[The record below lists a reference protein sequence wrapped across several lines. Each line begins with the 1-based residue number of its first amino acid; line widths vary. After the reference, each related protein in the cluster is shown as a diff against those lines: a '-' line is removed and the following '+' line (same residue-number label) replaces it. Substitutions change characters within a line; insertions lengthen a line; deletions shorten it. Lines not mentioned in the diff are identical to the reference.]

1 MKKDSPLPEAIMN
14 RFLLLP
20 VFFFVL
26 FYSVDGMAQQ
36 PQQQRI
42 APIVPGPH
50 VNKYKKRDTVRV
62 NLYLLDT
69 LLKPIPMSRAYFHDR
84 IDKEQQKADLADGK
98 QDTFIRQQETLQ
110 PFILTRAILVGVDKI
125 QVMIENMPANGKDPA
140 EDNQQKLQY
149 LRAVW
154 EMMRLYNADQNPD
167 PFYYRKVVA
176 NMHDMLI
183 ASNENKLL
191 AFAKANADV
200 ITLNNGKVLFDK
212 HPDVRA
218 YVYTKVGK
226 DEPMMMIKRLEEYS
240 NDSFAG
246 QIIAAVAHI
255 NPSMIFNYAQST
267 NPLLKNPVTRTQDP
281 LVQAIVKIATR
292 SKSPL
297 KVFPFLNDI
306 YAGRKTIEEVDDL
319 TASPPVYFENL
330 VRLKL
335 GNDSISKKLYTA
347 ELQYRALKDFV
358 RPMNDLHE
366 EKDNVRFKCIDS
378 LTPAALYFVMVYG
391 QDEIYTSSFIGTFKR
406 LIERMKPQSGD
417 QFLQSLNYDH
427 FRTFIRMC
435 ANYNTLS
442 DFLGTMDDNMRTA
455 VMTKFIGG
463 LQHGKEDDLEDAV
476 DVADAFGSIRDSVL
490 TTFLQ
495 QRVKDNY
502 EQSYKEQSKKGM
514 IVYSLLAML
523 FEGSKISNNDEGA
536 AVASSRLK
544 LPPINKVMFKD
555 LVDDSGIVYQQVFFY
570 GDEDGKMSYDGYM
583 QEFRNKKW
591 KVVTEKYWSVIS
603 STTGKKVVIYANLPL
618 KEPEDEDAQDSLGRY
633 LSNNNIVPTI
643 IVHRGHSYHLPMT
656 LAKLTKQVKI
666 VVLGSCGGYHN
677 LAVVLDRAP
686 DAHIISS
693 KQTGAMAI
701 NEPIIRA
708 INSRL
713 LDGEDINWIAIWHE
727 LDEYFGK
734 RKDLHEKYDDYV
746 PPYKNLGAI
755 FIKAYRNMTV
765 SL

>member
-1 MKKDSPLPEAIMN
+1 
-14 RFLLLP
+14 
-20 VFFFVL
+20 
-26 FYSVDGMAQQ
+26 MA
-36 PQQQRI
+36 
-42 APIVPGPH
+42 
-50 VNKYKKRDTVRV
+50 
-62 NLYLLDT
+62 
-69 LLKPIPMSRAYFHDR
+69 RAYFHDR

-98 QDTFIRQQETLQ
+98 ADTFIRQQETLQ
-110 PFILTRAILVGVDKI
+110 PFILSRAILRDVDKI

-140 EDNQQKLQY
+140 EDNQQKLLY
-149 LRAVW
+149 LRVLW
-154 EMMRLYNADQNPD
+154 EMMRSYNADPAPD

-183 ASNENKLL
+183 AANENKLL
-191 AFAKANADV
+191 PFVKANSDI

-218 YVYTKVGK
+218 YVYTKLGK
-226 DEPMMMIKRLEEYS
+226 EDPLVMIKRLDEYS

-246 QIIAAVAHI
+246 EIIAAVARL
-255 NPSMIFNYAQST
+255 NPSLIFNYAQST
-267 NPLLKNPVTRTQDP
+267 NPLLKNPVIHTHDP
-281 LVQAIVKIATR
+281 LVEAIVKIAT
-292 SKSPL
+292 KAKAPL

-306 YAGRKTIEEVDDL
+306 YSGRKTIAEVDEI
-319 TASPPVYFENL
+319 TTSPEVYFQNL
-330 VRLKL
+330 VRVKL
-335 GNDSISKKLYTA
+335 ENDSVTKKLYTA
-347 ELQYRALKDFV
+347 EMQYRALKDFV

-366 EKDNVRFKCIDS
+366 EKDNVRFKVIDS
-378 LTPAALYFVMVYG
+378 LPASALYFIMVYG
-391 QDEIYTSSFIGTFKR
+391 QDEIYTSTFIGTFKR
-406 LIERMKPQSGD
+406 MVERMKPQSGD

-442 DFLGTMDDNMRTA
+442 DFLGTMNDTMRTA

-463 LQHGKEDDLEDAV
+463 LHHGREDDLEDAV
-476 DVADAFGSIRDSVL
+476 DVADAFGSIRDTVL
-490 TTFLQ
+490 TSFLQ
-495 QRVKDNY
+495 ERVKDNY
-502 EQSYKEQSKKGM
+502 EQSYKEKSKKGM

-523 FEGSKISNNDEGA
+523 FEGNKISNNDEGA

-555 LVDDSGIVYQQVFFY
+555 LVNDSGTVYQQVFFY
-570 GDEDGKMSYDGYM
+570 GDEDGKMSYDGFM
-583 QEFRNKKW
+583 QEFKTKKW
-591 KVVTEKYWSVIS
+591 KVVTEKYWSVIT
-603 STTGKKVVIYANLPL
+603 STSGQKVVIYANLPL

-633 LSNNNIVPTI
+633 LAANNITPTI

-708 INSRL
+708 INARL
-713 LDGEDINWIAIWHE
+713 LEGEDINWIAIWHE

-734 RKDLHEKYDDYV
+734 RKELHEKYDDYV

-755 FIKAYRNMTV
+755 FIKAYRQMMV

>member
-1 MKKDSPLPEAIMN
+1 MKKDLRRSEAIMN

-20 VFFFVL
+20 VFFFAL
-26 FYSVDGMAQQ
+26 FYSLDGMAQQ
-36 PQQQRI
+36 PQQKRI
-42 APIVPGPH
+42 APIVPAPH

-62 NLYLLDT
+62 NQYMLDT
-69 LLKPIPMSRAYFHDR
+69 LLHPIPMSRAYFHDR

-98 QDTFIRQQETLQ
+98 ADTFIRQQETLQ
-110 PFILTRAILVGVDKI
+110 PFILTRAIIRDVDKI
-125 QVMIENMPANGKDPA
+125 QVMIENMPANGKDQA

-154 EMMRLYNADQNPD
+154 EMMRLYNADPAPD

-191 AFAKANADV
+191 PFVKAHADP

-218 YVYTKVGK
+218 YVYTSVGK

-246 QIIAAVAHI
+246 EIIAAVARI
-255 NPSMIFNYAQST
+255 NPAMIFNYAQST
-267 NPLLKNPVTRTQDP
+267 NPLLKNPVMRTQDP
-281 LVQAIVKIATR
+281 LVQAIVKIATKA
-292 SKSPL
+292 KSPL

-319 TASPPVYFENL
+319 TSSPAVYFENL

-335 GNDSISKKLYTA
+335 GNDSISRKLYTA
-347 ELQYRALKDFV
+347 EMQYRALKDFV

-378 LTPAALYFVMVYG
+378 LSPAALYFVMVYG

-406 LIERMKPQSGD
+406 LMERMKPQSGD

-435 ANYNTLS
+435 ANYNTLT
-442 DFLGTMDDNMRTA
+442 DFLGSMEDNMRTA

-476 DVADAFGSIRDSVL
+476 DVADAFGSIRDTVL

-555 LVDDSGIVYQQVFFY
+555 LVNDSGIVYQQVFFY

-591 KVVTEKYWSVIS
+591 KVVNEKYWSVIS
-603 STTGKKVVIYANLPL
+603 STAGKKVVIYANLPL

-633 LSNNNIVPTI
+633 LAANNIVPTI
-643 IVHRGHSYHLPMT
+643 MVHRGHSYHLPIT

-713 LDGEDINWIAIWHE
+713 LEGEDINWIAIWHE

-755 FIKAYRNMTV
+755 FIKAYRQMNV

>member
-1 MKKDSPLPEAIMN
+1 MK

-20 VFFFVL
+20 VLLLVVFCTKHAV
-26 FYSVDGMAQQ
+26 AQQ
-36 PQQQRI
+36 PQRI
-42 APIVPGPH
+42 ITPAPH

-62 NLYLLDT
+62 NLYLVDT
-69 LLKPIPMSRAYFHDR
+69 LMRPIPMARAYFHDR

-98 QDTFIRQQETLQ
+98 ADTFIRQQETLQ
-110 PFILTRAILVGVDKI
+110 PFILSRAILRDVDKI

-140 EDNQQKLQY
+140 EDNQQKLLY
-149 LRAVW
+149 LRVLW
-154 EMMRLYNADQNPD
+154 EMMRSYNADPAPD

-183 ASNENKLL
+183 AANENKLL
-191 AFAKANADV
+191 PFVKANSDI

-218 YVYTKVGK
+218 YVYTKLGK
-226 DEPMMMIKRLEEYS
+226 EDPLVMIKRLDEYS

-246 QIIAAVAHI
+246 EIIAAVARL
-255 NPSMIFNYAQST
+255 NPSLIFNYAQST
-267 NPLLKNPVTRTQDP
+267 NPLLKNPVIHTHDP
-281 LVQAIVKIATR
+281 LVEAIVKIAT
-292 SKSPL
+292 KAKAPL

-306 YAGRKTIEEVDDL
+306 YSGRKTIAEVDEI
-319 TASPPVYFENL
+319 TTSPEVYFQNL
-330 VRLKL
+330 VRVKL
-335 GNDSISKKLYTA
+335 ENDSVTKKLYTA
-347 ELQYRALKDFV
+347 EMQYRALKDFV

-366 EKDNVRFKCIDS
+366 EKDNVRFKVIDS
-378 LTPAALYFVMVYG
+378 LPASALYFIMVYG
-391 QDEIYTSSFIGTFKR
+391 QDEIYTSTFIGTFKR
-406 LIERMKPQSGD
+406 MVERMKPQSGD

-442 DFLGTMDDNMRTA
+442 DFLGTMNDTMRTA

-463 LQHGKEDDLEDAV
+463 LHHGREDDLEDAV
-476 DVADAFGSIRDSVL
+476 DVADAFGSIRDTVL
-490 TTFLQ
+490 TSFLQ
-495 QRVKDNY
+495 ERVKDNY
-502 EQSYKEQSKKGM
+502 EQSYKEKSKKGM

-523 FEGSKISNNDEGA
+523 FEGNKISNNDEGA

-555 LVDDSGIVYQQVFFY
+555 LVNDSGTVYQQVFFY
-570 GDEDGKMSYDGYM
+570 GDEDGKMSYDGFM
-583 QEFRNKKW
+583 QEFKTKKW
-591 KVVTEKYWSVIS
+591 KVVTEKYWSVIT
-603 STTGKKVVIYANLPL
+603 STSGQKVVIYANLPL

-633 LSNNNIVPTI
+633 LAANNITPTI

-708 INSRL
+708 INARL
-713 LDGEDINWIAIWHE
+713 LEGEDINWIAIWHE

-734 RKDLHEKYDDYV
+734 RKELHEKYDDYV

-755 FIKAYRNMTV
+755 FIKAYRQMMV